1 MLILLEAMIK
11 WNPNDS
17 ELSDSSEN
25 NLKSVTSQTRGFYII
40 KQFQPVLKQIIFH
53 NYFVIHIHQLI
64 FIILMIA
71 NTFFFL
77 SG

>member
-25 NLKSVTSQTRGFYII
+25 NLKSVSSQTRGFYII
-40 KQFQPVLKQIIFH
+40 NTISASFKTDIFTTVLSYTYI
-53 NYFVIHIHQLI
+53 N
-64 FIILMIA
+64 
-71 NTFFFL
+71 
-77 SG
+77 